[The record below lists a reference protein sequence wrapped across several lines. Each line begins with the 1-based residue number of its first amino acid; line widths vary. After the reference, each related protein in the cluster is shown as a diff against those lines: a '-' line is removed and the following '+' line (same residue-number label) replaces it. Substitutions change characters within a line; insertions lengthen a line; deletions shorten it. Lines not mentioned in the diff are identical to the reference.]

1 MAPCDWTAH
10 QCCLSPSRE
19 SQRLSF
25 STSPSS
31 LWAISAISAP
41 LSFSATQNRISA
53 SLSSLVVPIS
63 NLVVSLSSL
72 SVTFILENSVFS
84 VGDLVLGVSKSN
96 RVVSLSSLVVPISNL
111 VVSLSKLVVSVSTS
125 PSSLPVTF
133 ILDFSVMSLDDL
145 VLVVSLSSLVLSLSN
160 LLESLSNLVWNLD
173 SISLSWTRD
182 SLMDPYTQQCSF
194 QNLLNSQTP
203 NTQWNESVSASVP
216 REPYQT
222 VSASDASVFS
232 SQWNEDGNDDVEIV
246 SGRKERR
253 KWSPVEDVVLIS
265 AWLNTSKDP
274 VVGNEQKA
282 ITFWKRIASYF
293 AASPK
298 LAGLQKRGPVHCK
311 ARWGKINEGVC
322 KFVGSYEAATKQR
335 SSGQNEDDILKMA
348 HAIYFN
354 DYKKKYT
361 IEHAWLELRH
371 DQKWRGASTTKD
383 KVREDDN
390 SARPA
395 GVKAAKAKAKKPVSK
410 PTLEEEGKEF
420 HNLWEI
426 RQNDFALKD
435 KLNKQK
441 LLESLIVK
449 TEPLTELEL
458 ALKDQLI
465 KDMLA

>member
-1 MAPCDWTAH
+1 
-10 QCCLSPSRE
+10 
-19 SQRLSF
+19 
-25 STSPSS
+25 
-31 LWAISAISAP
+31 
-41 LSFSATQNRISA
+41 
-53 SLSSLVVPIS
+53 
-63 NLVVSLSSL
+63 
-72 SVTFILENSVFS
+72 
-84 VGDLVLGVSKSN
+84 
-96 RVVSLSSLVVPISNL
+96 
-111 VVSLSKLVVSVSTS
+111 
-125 PSSLPVTF
+125 
-133 ILDFSVMSLDDL
+133 
-145 VLVVSLSSLVLSLSN
+145 
-160 LLESLSNLVWNLD
+160 
-173 SISLSWTRD
+173 
-182 SLMDPYTQQCSF
+182 MDPYTQQCSF
-194 QNLLNSQTP
+194 QNLLNIQTP

-216 REPYQT
+216 H
-222 VSASDASVFS
+222 S
-232 SQWNEDGNDDVEIV
+232 NEDVEIV
-246 SGRKERR
+246 YDRKERR
-253 KWSPVEDVVLIS
+253 KWSPVEDVLLIS

-274 VVGNEQKA
+274 VVGNERKA
-282 ITFWKRIASYF
+282 IAFWKQIAAYF

-298 LAGLQKRGPVHCK
+298 LAGLEKRGPVHYK
-311 ARWGKINEGVC
+311 TRWGKINEGVC

-335 SSGQNEDDILKMA
+335 SSGQNKDDVLKMA

-361 IEHAWLELRH
+361 MEHAWLELRH
-371 DQKWRGASTTKD
+371 DQKWCGASTSKD
-383 KVREDDN
+383 KVQSKRRKLVVDPLPTSVPGEDDN

-426 RQNDFALKD
+426 RQRDFALKD